1 MASSIMYEENYFVV
15 LSPDQPEEILT
26 NQELL
31 DKLQK
36 VLQVYSGKL
45 PQELLKFQTVEEQAL
60 FLRDNFCEWNA
71 EPGQYL
77 QWYVTR
83 LEK

>member
-15 LSPDQPEEILT
+15 LQTDQPEEILT

-31 DKLQK
+31 EKLQK
-36 VLQVYSGKL
+36 VLQASSGNL
-45 PQELLKFQTVEEQAL
+45 PKELLKFNTLEEQAL

-71 EPGQYL
+71 EPGEYL

-83 LEK
+83 IEK